1 MGYKLGIDV
10 GGTFTDLLLF
20 HEETGQI
27 WRAKTPSTPKDQSIG
42 VLNGIDEVCRTAS
55 IHKDK
60 IDAIIHGTT
69 VGTNAVLEGK
79 GGRVGLVTTRGF
91 EQILHLARGQTPGPL
106 AGWMIMLKPDPRASL
121 EDTVEAE
128 ERIDARGKVVR
139 KLDEADIR
147 RKLERLVKQGVESL
161 TVSLIN
167 SYVNPAHE
175 HRIRDIAKQVAPD
188 LAVTCSYD
196 VLPQFR
202 EYERAETAVMNSY
215 VRPNVSKY
223 LRNLQKKLKD
233 SKVKAILN
241 VLRSDGGLMSIGHSE
256 DKPVNL
262 LLSGPSGGVTGALFV
277 SQVAGFKDVVT
288 FDMGGTSTD
297 VSLNVGG
304 VATIARETNVATF
317 ASANTLLPI
326 KVPSVDVRTVG
337 AGGGSIA
344 HVPPLTKAL
353 RVGPQSA
360 GAEPGPACYGHGGE
374 EPTVTDA
381 NVVLGHLPPQLLG
394 GRMKLDVEKAR
405 TAVRKI
411 ADAMGLATVEEAA
424 QGILDIVNESMFGA
438 LRLVSVERGHDPRQ
452 FALIAFGGAGPLHGN
467 AIGGLMGSWPVII
480 PPAPGVLCALGDVS
494 SEYRNEFGRSFTR
507 TFDKTNGGE
516 VAAVLRE
523 LGQMASEWLEQEGIA
538 KDAQQIR
545 YEGDFRYY
553 RQGYEL
559 HIPIDLARL
568 EKRGLDPF
576 GAAFGDLH
584 NRYYKF
590 KMDIPVEIVN
600 LRAIVVGRIKR
611 IKLARKKKGGPD
623 PKAAFLETQQ
633 VWFDGKQQKTA
644 IYGRGKL
651 APGNVVKGPAIVT
664 ETDSTT
670 VIYPGH
676 KGVVD
681 EYSNILIWPVKR

>member
-20 HEETGQI
+20 HEETGRI
-27 WRAKTPSTPKDQSIG
+27 WRAKTPSTPQDQSVG
-42 VLNGIDEVCRTAS
+42 VLNGIDEICQTAG
-55 IHKDK
+55 IARDRV
-60 IDAIIHGTT
+60 DAIIHGTT

-106 AGWMIMLKPDPRASL
+106 AGWMIMIKPDPRASL
-121 EDTVEAE
+121 EDTIEAE
-128 ERIDARGKVVR
+128 ERIDAQGKVVR
-139 KLDEADIR
+139 PLDEADVRAKIQ
-147 RKLERLVKQGVESL
+147 RLLAKGVQSL
-161 TVSLIN
+161 TISLIN
-167 SYVNPAHE
+167 SYVNPDHE
-175 HRIRDIAKQVAPD
+175 YRVREIAREVKPG
-188 LAVTCSYD
+188 LPVTCSYD

-215 VRPNVSKY
+215 VRPNVAIY
-223 LRNLQKKLKD
+223 LRNLEQKLKQAQI
-233 SKVKAILN
+233 KTMLN
-241 VLRSDGGLMSIGHSE
+241 VLRSDGGLMSIDHAE
-256 DKPVNL
+256 DKPVNV

-277 SQVAGFKDVVT
+277 AQVAGYEDVMT

-304 VATIARETNVATF
+304 VPTIGRETNVATF

-360 GAEPGPACYGHGGE
+360 GAEPGPACYGFGGE

-381 NVVLGHLPPQLLG
+381 NVVLGHLPPALLG
-394 GRMKLDVEKAR
+394 GKMALDVDKAR
-405 TAVRKI
+405 AAVKKI
-411 ADAMGLATVEEAA
+411 ADGMGLTSVEEAA

-438 LRLVSVERGHDPRQ
+438 LRLVSVERGYDPRR

-467 AIGGLMGSWPVII
+467 ALGTLMDSWPVII

-494 SEYRNEFGRSFTR
+494 SEYRNEFGLSFTR
-507 TFDKTNGGE
+507 TFDKTSAGE
-516 VAAVLRE
+516 VAEVLDE
-523 LGQMASEWLEQEGIA
+523 LGRKASEWLSQEGIG
-538 KDAQQIR
+538 KQHQHIH

-559 HIPIDLARL
+559 QIPIQLDALR
-568 EKRGLDPF
+568 KKGLVPLGERF
-576 GAAFGDLH
+576 AEMH

-590 KMDIPVEIVN
+590 RMDIPVEIVN
-600 LRAIVVGRIKR
+600 LRAIGVGKVKR
-611 IKLARKKKGGPD
+611 IRLAKRKKGGAS
-623 PKAAFLETQQ
+623 PKAAFLEFHK
-633 VWFDGKQQKTA
+633 VWFDGRQQKTA
-644 IYGRGKL
+644 IYDRGRL
-651 APGNVVKGPAIVT
+651 QPGNVVPGPAIIT

-670 VIYPGH
+670 VVYPAH

-681 EYSNILIWPVKR
+681 EYSNILIWPAKR